1 MLRQTIYTILA
12 NCQDCY
18 RCVRVCPVKAIRI
31 SGGQAQIDDD
41 LCIRCGICIRE
52 CPQGAKTVRS
62 DLEEAKALVES
73 ERLTVASV
81 APSFAAL
88 YPGALSNRLPSA
100 LRQLGFDYVSETAE
114 GAKYVTDKSFDKPIA
129 GSICTAC
136 PAVVTLV
143 EKHHPEHLSALIPV
157 VSPMV
162 AHGRMIKEK
171 YQGAAVVFIGPCA
184 AKKQEIQ
191 RPENKGAIDVAITF
205 HELEEWMESAGVHPE
220 NCIDSGFNHFYE
232 IGDARLFP
240 IQGGMLK
247 TGGVPDDATQADVIH
262 LSGPDQVMGLFSGA
276 YNFRGKLVEPL
287 FCAGG
292 CVGGP
297 CIDSKSN
304 QKPCIYTKRES
315 VVRYANNASKID
327 ATMPKTNVQHGAVF
341 QSIKRRDE
349 EIPETKIHAILK
361 STGKTDP
368 STHLNCGACGYPTCY
383 ESVVA
388 IAKGMAEPEMCT
400 SYMRRLASQRTDRI
414 IDTTPNGVVLL
425 DAELNMIKM
434 NPAFQK
440 MFMCNDGIL
449 GRRISY
455 LVNAH
460 GFEML
465 HSGEVEIYESVQTKY
480 GIKYLEKLYAL
491 REDNQYVGIYTN
503 ITDVKSEQGQLD
515 AIKVQTITHAREFLD
530 HQVKFAQE
538 MAHFLG
544 RSTAKSEEIA
554 MSLIALYEEA
564 AGDGS

>member
-1 MLRQTIYTILA
+1 MLRQTIYTIVA

-31 SGGQAQIDDD
+31 SGGQAQIDDE

-62 DLEEAKALVES
+62 DLEEAKALVAGEG
-73 ERLTVASV
+73 LTVASV

-88 YPGALSNRLPSA
+88 FPGSLSNRLPSA
-100 LRQLGFDYVSETAE
+100 LRQLGFDYVCETAE
-114 GAKYVTDKSFDKPIA
+114 GAKYITDKSFEKPIT
-129 GSICTAC
+129 GNICTAC

-143 EKHHPEHLSALIPV
+143 EKHYPKYLGALIPV
-157 VSPMV
+157 VSPMI
-162 AHGRMIKEK
+162 AHGRMIKER
-171 YQGAAVVFIGPCA
+171 YNNASVVFIGPCA

-191 RPENKGAIDVAITF
+191 RPENSGAVDIAITF
-205 HELEEWMESAGVHPE
+205 DELGQWMDSEGVHPK
-220 NCIDSGFNHFYE
+220 NCIDSNFNQFYE

-247 TGGVPDDATQADVIH
+247 TGGIPNDATQADVIH
-262 LSGPDQVMGLFSGA
+262 LSGPREVMSLFDGT
-276 YNFRGKLVEPL
+276 YDFRGKLVEPL
-287 FCAGG
+287 FCTGG

-297 CIDSKSN
+297 CIYPKGRK
-304 QKPCIYTKRES
+304 QPGIYTKREY
-315 VVRYANNASKID
+315 VVRYAMD
-327 ATMPKTNVQHGAVF
+327 AMNLDNKMPKVNVQNQALF
-341 QSIKRRDE
+341 RNDKRQE
-349 EIPETKIHAILK
+349 EEVSETKIHAILK
-361 STGKTDP
+361 KTGKTDP
-368 STHLNCGACGYPTCY
+368 SGYLNCGACGYPTCY

-388 IAKGMAEPEMCT
+388 IARGMAEPEMCT

-460 GFEML
+460 GFELL
-465 HSGEVEIYESVQTKY
+465 HSGEVEKYESVQTKY
-480 GIKYLEKLYAL
+480 GIKYLEKIYAL

-515 AIKVQTITHAREFLD
+515 AIKVQTISHAREFLD
-530 HQVKFAQE
+530 HQVRFAQE

-554 MSLIALYEEA
+554 MSLIALYEETT
-564 AGDGS
+564 GEGS